1 MFNSNKAIKWILII
15 ILCIIPA
22 TLLYGM
28 DDLEKAYKD
37 QLERYNAEI
46 SLNES
51 LLNVHRAGLLEEL
64 KFAKEF
70 LELGGI
76 RQYNMAMAEYS
87 QMEKKA
93 EELRKQNNAAKDKR
107 QELKIKML
115 EKYGTL
121 PEWWVE
127 PDMKK

>member
-1 MFNSNKAIKWILII
+1 MFNSDMAIKWISII
-15 ILCIIPA
+15 ILCIIPT

-51 LLNVHRAGLLEEL
+51 LLQVQRDGSLTYL
-64 KFAKEF
+64 KLANEA
-70 LELGGI
+70 LALGGI
-76 RQYNMAMAEYS
+76 RQYNMAMNEYS
-87 QMEKKA
+87 QTEKKA
-93 EELRKQNNAAKDKR
+93 EELESKINDARNKR
-107 QELKIKML
+107 QELKIKVL